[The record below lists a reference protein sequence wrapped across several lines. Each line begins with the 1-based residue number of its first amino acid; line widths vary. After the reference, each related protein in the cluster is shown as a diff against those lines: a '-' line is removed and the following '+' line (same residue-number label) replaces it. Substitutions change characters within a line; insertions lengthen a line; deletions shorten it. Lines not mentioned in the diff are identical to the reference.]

1 MLIVFVDA
9 LAPVLIVAGILGEV
23 CLTGGALGVFV
34 LGAQGLAA
42 VMCLC
47 AHVAVG
53 VVGIFVPLLGRHT
66 AVGVANCKQNA
77 VAVFVID
84 RQLLLSA
91 VIGHDLAAADGT
103 GIVFQRVGRGVEDL
117 FTFAADMP
125 VVLQIAFP
133 APFGG
138 MGVAAGR
145 QHREHQGADRVR
157 EKVFSFHSCIPF
169 RMMDGGRLPL
179 LCFVRRVIMAGVP
192 TMTVGSPTV
201 ASSTPFL
208 SCFILLQAFQKTR
221 GAARDV

>member
-1 MLIVFVDA
+1 M
-9 LAPVLIVAGILGEV
+9 
-23 CLTGGALGVFV
+23 GVFV

-179 LCFVRRVIMAGVP
+179 LYIMFCPACYHGKDP
-192 TMTVGSPTV
+192 YYDSGIPHCGIQYPLSFMFHSI
-201 ASSTPFL
+201 ASLPKNKGGCTRCMK
-208 SCFILLQAFQKTR
+208 SCVKCIR
-221 GAARDV
+221 GRLTL